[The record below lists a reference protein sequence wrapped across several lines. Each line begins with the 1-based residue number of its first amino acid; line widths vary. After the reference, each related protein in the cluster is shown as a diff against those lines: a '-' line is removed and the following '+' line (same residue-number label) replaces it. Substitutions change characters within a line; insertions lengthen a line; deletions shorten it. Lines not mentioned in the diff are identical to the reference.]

1 MSTFWEKAEERFKEI
16 ESENVVVKLSDK
28 LSTLDLN
35 DVKFIYNLILKTDFK
50 GSEIESATSVLL
62 KVRFIKSE
70 LIKEKNVKG
79 SKINNSGA

>member
-1 MSTFWEKAEERFKEI
+1 MSTFWEKAEARFKEI

-35 DVKFIYNLILKTDFK
+35 DVKFIHNLILKTDFK

-70 LIKEKNVKG
+70 LIKGKNVKD